1 MLGLR
6 LRVAPP
12 MHKLKAAATAVIAA
26 GRGRRSLPCVAGSDA
41 PRSPPSGVA
50 GSGRSKLNAGRG
62 VFVPLRSVRRSLW
75 ASVRRQRFAFYVE
88 LNLCNAPR
96 SAFPTPP
103 LPPPPRALL
112 LGGRGS
118 VLGGPSTPGV
128 AAALSGEVEVMEG
141 GGVVW
146 YGRSRWH
153 LVGWLLSACV
163 LTYCTGYLLFVI
175 PYQLI
180 DDETNGLKRG
190 GGPLRRSLTSF
201 FQSLLMRFML
211 IEPLKYAGMALLPDQ
226 IWERIA
232 CPR

>member
-1 MLGLR
+1 M
-6 LRVAPP
+6 
-12 MHKLKAAATAVIAA
+12 
-26 GRGRRSLPCVAGSDA
+26 
-41 PRSPPSGVA
+41 
-50 GSGRSKLNAGRG
+50 
-62 VFVPLRSVRRSLW
+62 
-75 ASVRRQRFAFYVE
+75 
-88 LNLCNAPR
+88 
-96 SAFPTPP
+96 
-103 LPPPPRALL
+103 
-112 LGGRGS
+112 
-118 VLGGPSTPGV
+118 
-128 AAALSGEVEVMEG
+128 
-141 GGVVW
+141 
-146 YGRSRWH
+146 
-153 LVGWLLSACV
+153 SACV